1 MATSG
6 SAPIRRKA
14 NLPFPRL
21 LLVSDEALADIDQLP
36 SSVRAL
42 IEAAAELYV
51 VTPSL
56 PGRGAWL
63 ADEVDRSRHDAEDR
77 LNAVLDHMRSIG
89 ARASGRTG
97 DDTALTAVDDA
108 VAEFQPDHILVALRG
123 EQHANWQEKGLIR
136 QIRERFGLPVTT
148 YVVGR
153 HD

>member
-6 SAPIRRKA
+6 SAPTPREA
-14 NLPFPRL
+14 NPPFPRL

-36 SSVRAL
+36 RSVRAL
-42 IEAAAELYV
+42 IDAAADLYV

-56 PGRGAWL
+56 PRRSAWL
-63 ADEVDRSRHDAEDR
+63 ADEVDHSRHDAEDR

-89 ARASGRTG
+89 ARASGRRG

-136 QIRERFGLPVTT
+136 QIRERFGLPLTT